1 MANISNYN
9 STIFP
14 AIAVGNDVELA
25 TAQYKTLSTD
35 DKLGLLWIAYTEIG
49 RSITPAAPG
58 AARLELAAGLLD
70 QIKQMS
76 YDEQLQ
82 TMRDLVEKRNTPVTR
97 AYGVFTTNTKLGFWY
112 VLAQL
117 MDQKIVVPVPAGY
130 QLSRDAKK
138 AFETITLL
146 EMSQQIT
153 VLRNA
158 AAEMGVDPLF

>member
-1 MANISNYN
+1 MVYTTNLN

-25 TAQYKTLSTD
+25 TAQYKALSTD

-58 AARLELAAGLLD
+58 AARLELAAGLIE

-82 TMRDLVEKRNTPVTR
+82 AMRDLVERKSTPVTR

-117 MDQKIVVPVPAGY
+117 MEEEVVVPVPNGY
-130 QLSRDAKK
+130 KLSRDAQK
-138 AFETITLL
+138 ALDTISRL
-146 EMSQQIT
+146 EMGQQIT

-158 AAEMGVDPLF
+158 AAAMGVDPLL